1 MGNVNTD
8 FIFVDI
14 RNLVLIFF
22 GLIVLELCY
31 KQKSSFIS
39 EIYTEI
45 FTDEMIWCQGIG
57 YK

>member
-22 GLIVLELCY
+22 GLIILGLCY

>member
-45 FTDEMIWCQGIG
+45 FTDETIWCQGIG

>member
-22 GLIVLELCY
+22 GLIILELCY